1 VTSDVE
7 VALVKIGIIS
17 DTHIP
22 SAGEA
27 PPAEVVTAFAG
38 VDLILHAGHAYV
50 PACIEWLERIAPV
63 RSTESW
69 VEGSG
74 ESLTRNG
81 RVEML
86 ELEGHTVGMAHELIL
101 TSLGDDVL
109 PGAIERN
116 FPRDESLGATL
127 EQIFGRPVD
136 IVVFG
141 YTHEAMVEEH
151 DGVLLVNPGSPSL
164 VRQQVRLGT
173 VAILDVTPG
182 GRAARIIDLA
192 ALAHAE
198 A

>member
-1 VTSDVE
+1 
-7 VALVKIGIIS
+7 VKIGVIS

-22 SAGEA
+22 AAGKE

-50 PACIEWLERIAPV
+50 PACIEWLARIAPV

-81 RVEML
+81 QVLVMEM
-86 ELEGHTVGMAHELIL
+86 EGYTVGMAHELIL
-101 TSLGDDVL
+101 RSLGDDVL
-109 PGAIERN
+109 PGEIERS
-116 FPRDESLGATL
+116 FPRDESLAAAL
-127 EQIFGRPVD
+127 EQIFGKPVD
-136 IVVFG
+136 VVVFG
-141 YTHEAMVEEH
+141 YTHEAMVEVH

-173 VAILDVTPG
+173 VAILELTPEN
-182 GRAARIIDLA
+182 REARIIDLA
-192 ALAHAE
+192 GLAHIGVDAGLE
-198 A
+198 